1 MKPVKLSTN
10 TSQFSRR
17 ACLQVIGLRAL
28 SLLGITSVCQAHA
41 TAPAGQA
48 NSALATG
55 TTRFA
60 ACWDDAKGAHHAGW
74 LQLTPQAGVRV
85 LHATELPTRG
95 HGLAL
100 LPDGAL
106 LVVAR
111 RPGDWLLRLSP
122 GKKPQWL
129 WQEPG
134 RVFGGHVHVVPDG
147 KTLFT
152 TEIDTDSGQ
161 GLLGVRHASGMQK
174 RAEFIT
180 NGHDPHAVLA
190 LPAINSG
197 SIKGQMSARS
207 SPSASHNGLAG
218 HPLSGMLFV
227 ANGGIDTA
235 PETGRQ
241 KRQLQQMDSSI
252 VCLHP
257 DTGELMGQWRLT
269 DPRLSLR
276 HLAWAGAGATPRGGD
291 ASAAMSSSPTLGI
304 ALQAE
309 HDDAAQRASSP
320 LLAVL
325 SWDEQPEG
333 ELRVAQGQPSLAGYG
348 GDVAV
353 LGDGTAAQFVVS
365 ATRGDVLARYDLR
378 GGFLGTTALAQ
389 AGALASTASDLWA
402 GGRIGM
408 GHLQAT
414 AQATNDCQLAPWPGG
429 RLDNHC
435 LRVAASLRP
444 ECAFEFVGESYE
456 KSY

>member
-1 MKPVKLSTN
+1 MKLAAPSPQA
-10 TSQFSRR
+10 SQFSRR
-17 ACLQVIGLRAL
+17 ACLQVAGLTAL
-28 SLLGITSVCQAHA
+28 SLLGITSV
-41 TAPAGQA
+41 GQA
-48 NSALATG
+48 LAAVPVSPGNSGPSSG
-55 TTRFA
+55 TTRFV
-60 ACWDDAKGAHHAGW
+60 ACWDDAHGAHHAGW
-74 LQLTPQAGVRV
+74 LQLTSQAGVRV

-95 HGLAL
+95 HGLTL

-134 RVFGGHVHVVPDG
+134 RVFSGHVLVAPDG

-161 GLLGVRHASGMQK
+161 GLLGVRHASGLQK
-174 RAEFIT
+174 RAEFMT
-180 NGHDPHAVLA
+180 NGLDPHAVLA
-190 LPAINSG
+190 LPAITS
-197 SIKGQMSARS
+197 SAIKGQMSARS
-207 SPSASHNGLAG
+207 SSAANHNGLAG

-257 DTGELMGQWRLT
+257 DTGELLGQWRLT

-276 HLAWAGAGATPRGGD
+276 HLAWAGAGATPHGGD
-291 ASAAMSSSPTLGI
+291 ASAAMATGLTLGI

-309 HDDAAQRASSP
+309 HDDTAQRASAP

-333 ELRVAQGQPSLAGYG
+333 ELRLAQGQPSLAGYG

-353 LGDGTAAQFVVS
+353 LGEGTAAQFVVS

-408 GHLQAT
+408 GHLQAA
-414 AQATNDCQLAPWPGG
+414 AQASTDCQLAPWHGG

-435 LRVAASLRP
+435 LRV
-444 ECAFEFVGESYE
+444 
-456 KSY
+456 